1 MLTNRKKILFTYYSM
16 DIGGSTTSLLSIL
29 NSLDPQKYE
38 IYLMLYRNTGELL
51 PFVPSYV
58 TLLEPAAQKK
68 SFYTEFKKILKLL
81 TRKTFYQ
88 GIHYQLKN
96 KEKKFPVT
104 LHSEI
109 QARYFSRKP
118 NTKFD
123 IAIGGMEGWSD
134 KYVAYQVEADIK
146 LVWFHSLFSKISET
160 PSLEINWL
168 NKINYIV
175 NISKECEEDFLDR
188 LPQFANKCIII
199 KNMLDQNIV
208 LQRSKDKMED
218 KDYDFWKNY
227 EGFKIITVSRL
238 DPAKALHRVAMCA
251 EIMKKNGCDF
261 KWLIVGNGDE
271 RVKLHKLIIRK
282 HLEHYVY
289 LVGAKK
295 NPYPF
300 IKESNVFCLTSF
312 YEGTPVTVKESM
324 MLGIIPVVTR
334 YKSAENQI
342 QNNETGFIV
351 DNEDTAV
358 VEVLGKLYSSKE
370 TQNRIK
376 MNLSKLKFSDKESM
390 RILENIWSKHC

>member
-1 MLTNRKKILFTYYSM
+1 M
-16 DIGGSTTSLLSIL
+16 
-29 NSLDPQKYE
+29 
-38 IYLMLYRNTGELL
+38 
-51 PFVPSYV
+51 
-58 TLLEPAAQKK
+58 
-68 SFYTEFKKILKLL
+68 
-81 TRKTFYQ
+81 
-88 GIHYQLKN
+88 
-96 KEKKFPVT
+96 
-104 LHSEI
+104 
-109 QARYFSRKP
+109 
-118 NTKFD
+118 
-123 IAIGGMEGWSD
+123 
-134 KYVAYQVEADIK
+134 
-146 LVWFHSLFSKISET
+146 
-160 PSLEINWL
+160 
-168 NKINYIV
+168 
-175 NISKECEEDFLDR
+175 
-188 LPQFANKCIII
+188 
-199 KNMLDQNIV
+199 
-208 LQRSKDKMED
+208 
-218 KDYDFWKNY
+218 
-227 EGFKIITVSRL
+227 
-238 DPAKALHRVAMCA
+238 
-251 EIMKKNGCDF
+251 
-261 KWLIVGNGDE
+261 IVGNGDE